1 MIVESFEDASD
12 LMGDVSIEDIT
23 EELFKAVRV
32 NMNHQQKEAE
42 LWRSQRNT
50 HNEAERNLR
59 GHNEEELKLATREM
73 TKRRRN
79 YRARR
84 ITQEVQRV
92 KNNQLV
98 GDAQQCEEDGLAT
111 RDKQKWKNELER
123 CLRKKYQDDEMKIE
137 KEREKRNWWMGGK

>member
-1 MIVESFEDASD
+1 
-12 LMGDVSIEDIT
+12 
-23 EELFKAVRV
+23 
-32 NMNHQQKEAE
+32 
-42 LWRSQRNT
+42 
-50 HNEAERNLR
+50 
-59 GHNEEELKLATREM
+59 M

-98 GDAQQCEEDGLAT
+98 GHAQQCEEDGLAT

-137 KEREKRNWWMGGK
+137 KEREKRN